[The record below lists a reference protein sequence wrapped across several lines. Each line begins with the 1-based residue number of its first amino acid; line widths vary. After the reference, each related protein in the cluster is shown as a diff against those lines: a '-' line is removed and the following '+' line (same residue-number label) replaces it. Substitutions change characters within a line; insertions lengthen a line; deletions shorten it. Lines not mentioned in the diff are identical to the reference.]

1 MSDKNIVENV
11 LQLLKKNE
19 KFTAESQLFKFYDN
33 LNTSYGK
40 QEKPSVCNEKKNII
54 IQPCRV
60 IEEIMNNWDN
70 GILGLFNSNDRD
82 TSKLCDYTFYWL
94 YGKLV
99 EYNFDSSDIKWLYN
113 KLSSFMKNKCFTK
126 IDEKFY
132 IKKVYDLKA
141 LKNKKELYDF
151 VEYYK
156 NLKDIWNDGNGDDKK
171 KYCEY
176 TKYILELFKNI
187 KKKKCS
193 LTYKYEIEHFE
204 KEIIDNAEE
213 FRLKLRECPD
223 IKIDQELFKKYEIKC
238 IEKIVPANGSSR
250 SSSPQ
255 NSANEETSTATV
267 PVNKPA
273 EVVDGKL
280 VTEMKKNEDVFKD
293 LSSYGIYNE
302 LNNEDSIDNYVNY
315 CTNIGT
321 TGNNASDVNK
331 LCKKIVRNL
340 RNMYEIQDKE
350 KRNECCLHFN
360 YWLHYQL
367 KIIFGANLDNN
378 NYKSHAPKLLGLQFP
393 INNKLSRP
401 DCYYSFNN
409 KLDEWEEIMHLLYYY
424 KNYDTIASKASSG
437 EHEPKKYCDYF
448 NKIKKLFEK
457 HINYCCT
464 CFTNPSEYCLSNC
477 PKYFKCEKQ
486 YYPINLIENLP
497 CDGEKPTGSA
507 ETLFQSVTID
517 HKAYLLSNKSNK
529 PNESSKSIK
538 SSEQIKSSEPLE
550 QNEND
555 ASPIDIFHE
564 LTSDPFNLFGMG
576 GLSFVAISLLF
587 FVFYKFTPIGSSMN
601 RKSARQQKFN
611 QNVHYNN
618 MQQELVYDSEPQN
631 MNPRK
636 KRIRIAY
643 QAD

>member
-1 MSDKNIVENV
+1 MSKSNIVEDV
-11 LQLLKKNE
+11 LQILSNNT
-19 KFTAESQLFKFYDN
+19 KFKDQSNLFKFYDK
-33 LNTSYGK
+33 LNTSYEK
-40 QEKPSVCNEKKNII
+40 QEKPSVCNEKKNIV

-126 IDEKFY
+126 IDEKFN
-132 IKKVYDLKA
+132 IKKVYDLEE
-141 LKNKKELYDF
+141 LKKKKELYDF

-156 NLKDIWNDGNGDDKK
+156 NLKDVWNVGNDGNNK

-176 TKYILELFKNI
+176 TKYILELFKEMG
-187 KKKKCS
+187 KKKCS
-193 LTYKYEIEHFE
+193 LLYKYEIEHFE
-204 KEIIDNAEE
+204 KEIIDKDEE
-213 FRLKLRECPD
+213 FQFILNKCTDIENGRE
-223 IKIDQELFKKYEIKC
+223 LYKKNNIHCLEGN
-238 IEKIVPANGSSR
+238 VPANGS
-250 SSSPQ
+250 
-255 NSANEETSTATV
+255 
-267 PVNKPA
+267 
-273 EVVDGKL
+273 
-280 VTEMKKNEDVFKD
+280 EDVLGG
-293 LSSYGIYNE
+293 LSSYHIYKE
-302 LNNEDSIDNYVNY
+302 LDNEDSINTYESY
-315 CTNIGT
+315 CTNIET
-321 TGNNASDVNK
+321 TVGNKSDVKK
-331 LCKKIVRNL
+331 LCQKIIRNL
-340 RNMYEIQDKE
+340 RNMYKIQDKE
-350 KRNECCLHFN
+350 ERNECCLYFN
-360 YWLHYQL
+360 YWLHDQI
-367 KIIFGANLDNN
+367 KKIFGNNLENDKNKN
-378 NYKSHAPKLLGLQFP
+378 DALKLLELQFP
-393 INNKLSRP
+393 INNELSRH

-409 KLDEWEEIMHLLYYY
+409 KLDEWEEIMYLIYYF
-424 KNYDTIASKASSG
+424 KNYDTIKSNTPSDQDKR
-437 EHEPKKYCDYF
+437 KQYCDYF
-448 NKIKKLFEK
+448 NKIKNLFEK

-477 PKYFKCEKQ
+477 PKYFKCDKQ
-486 YYPINLIENLP
+486 YYPIDLIEILQ
-497 CDGEKPTGSA
+497 CGGKTPTGNA
-507 ETLFQSVTID
+507 ETLFKSVTID
-517 HKAYLLSNKSNK
+517 HKAYLLSNKSNNPQK
-529 PNESSKSIK
+529 SKSIESSEPVESSKSV
-538 SSEQIKSSEPLE
+538 KSSEPDE
-550 QNEND
+550 PNEND
-555 ASPIDIFHE
+555 TSLKDIFHE

-611 QNVHYNN
+611 QSVHYNN

>member
-1 MSDKNIVENV
+1 MSDKNIVEDV
-11 LQLLKKNE
+11 LQLLKQNV
-19 KFTAESQLFKFYDN
+19 KFKDESKLFKFYDN
-33 LNTSYGK
+33 LNTSYGN
-40 QEKPSVCNEKKNII
+40 QEKSGLCNENKNIVVRRCRDNDEI
-54 IQPCRV
+54 IKKWGDR
-60 IEEIMNNWDN
+60 
-70 GILGLFNSNDRD
+70 ILSLFNSHGIN
-82 TSKLCDYTFYWL
+82 SSNLCDYAFYWL

-99 EYNFDSSDIKWLYN
+99 EYNFNFSGITLVYD
-113 KLSSFMKNKCFTK
+113 KLSSFMKSKCF
-126 IDEKFY
+126 EKKEEDFN

-156 NLKDIWNDGNGDDKK
+156 ILNDIWNDENGDNKRT
-171 KYCEY
+171 YCEY
-176 TKYILELFKNI
+176 TKYILELFKEMG
-187 KKKKCS
+187 KKKCS
-193 LTYKYEIEHFE
+193 SIYEYEIKHFE
-204 KEIIDNAEE
+204 KEIIDNGQE
-213 FRLKLRECPD
+213 FLLKLKKCPD
-223 IKIDQELFKKYEIKC
+223 VEFDQELFKKNEVPCIK
-238 IEKIVPANGSSR
+238 G
-250 SSSPQ
+250 
-255 NSANEETSTATV
+255 NEQTNISENV
-267 PVNKPA
+267 LG
-273 EVVDGKL
+273 E
-280 VTEMKKNEDVFKD
+280 
-293 LSSYGIYNE
+293 LSSYDIYKK
-302 LNNEDSIDNYVNY
+302 LNNEDSINNYDSY

-321 TGNNASDVNK
+321 TGGNTSDVKK
-331 LCKKIVRNL
+331 LCQKIVRNL
-340 RNMYEIQDKE
+340 INMYEIQDKE
-350 KRNECCLHFN
+350 KRNECCLYFN
-360 YWLHYQL
+360 YWLHDQI
-367 KIIFGANLDNN
+367 KSIFGTNLDNNN
-378 NYKSHAPKLLGLQFP
+378 NYKSHVPKLLELQFL
-393 INNKLSRP
+393 INNKLSRH

-486 YYPINLIENLP
+486 YYPIDLIEKLR
-497 CDGEKPTGSA
+497 CAIEAPTESA
-507 ETLFQSVTID
+507 ETLFKSVRVD
-517 HKAYLLSNKSNK
+517 HKAYLLSNQSNNPQKSK
-529 PNESSKSIK
+529 SIESSKSIK
-538 SSEQIKSSEPLE
+538 SSEPVESNETIEP
-550 QNEND
+550 NEND
-555 ASPIDIFHE
+555 TSPIDIFHE